1 MSLSLSLLFV
11 DSTPFSVNLVNLSLL
26 YFVSICIII
35 VIPLSHYILFSIL
48 NHHYSSLPSSSS
60 PFPGRTNNV
69 NWLLYSYSSSFVIYI
84 LFSFSFLSFFLSR
97 SSLPFRS
104 SPRTHYPSASI
115 SSPLIHFGSHANQ
128 IVSICRKP

>member
-84 LFSFSFLSFFLSR
+84 LFSFSFLSFFFSLF
-97 SSLPFRS
+97 SSLPFLPPHPLPVRF
-104 SPRTHYPSASI
+104 
-115 SSPLIHFGSHANQ
+115 PLIHFGSHANQ